1 MYLPGQVRGAR
12 GYEGE
17 GVRCEVRGERWE
29 VRSARC
35 EVREVRAEA
44 EHVLALPVGY
54 EGNGHAV
61 AEKGQQDERHVD
73 KCHAGRHQL

>member
-17 GVRCEVRGERWE
+17 GVRYEVG
-29 VRSARC
+29 
-35 EVREVRAEA
+35 VRAEA

>member
-1 MYLPGQVRGAR
+1 VRGAR
-12 GYEGE
+12 KY
-17 GVRCEVRGERWE
+17 EVRGERWE